1 MFKADPYY
9 AKSPLAGS
17 LVVVLDGEYPQ
28 RGLKLIPQP
37 SRAVC
42 RNEVHEMIVT
52 DEEAEPGS
60 SVNPIAYLGFVE
72 FAQGGVIVAG
82 DRVSVNGEDIGYV
95 CGFDETHMP
104 NHLNIVVRGQRLSGR
119 QRGFK
124 LAEHVLFTKPG
135 G

>member
-1 MFKADPYY
+1 
-9 AKSPLAGS
+9 
-17 LVVVLDGEYPQ
+17 
-28 RGLKLIPQP
+28 
-37 SRAVC
+37 
-42 RNEVHEMIVT
+42 MIVT